1 MMRFSPLQLHAIWCS
16 ALSAPPGET
25 AKSPG
30 KPYPYGGQA
39 VIEGVLM
46 KGREHAAVALRR
58 KSGDIQVV
66 DKQLK
71 SRFPQWLTRAP
82 FLRGFFLLWDM
93 MGLGMWALNHS
104 QDAYLEDAGEKVEHK
119 KGTNWTFVI
128 TAIVGIVLALSI
140 FKLLPTFLV
149 DAVDTRLIP
158 VTGAGLRNTL
168 EGIFKFGIFV
178 GYVAAIS
185 LMPDIRRVFMYHGA
199 EHTVINAYEDD
210 PAQRD
215 TDFVAQHSRLHP
227 RCGTSFIAILIV
239 ISVVIYYFVDRWLVE
254 LGVPAAGQWPVW
266 WVRWPLRILFI
277 PLLAGV
283 SYEVLK
289 GAFALRK
296 TVIILPLIYFGML
309 FQILTTRHPTR
320 DQIEVAQASLD
331 SVRSREES
339 TAPI

>member
-1 MMRFSPLQLHAIWCS
+1 MLRFSPLQLHAIWCS
-16 ALSAPPGET
+16 TLSAPAGEKAET
-25 AKSPG
+25 RG
-30 KPYPYGGQA
+30 KLYPYGGQA

-82 FLRGFFLLWDM
+82 FVRGFFLLWDM

-104 QDAYLEDAGEKVEHK
+104 QDAYMEDAGEKVEHK
-119 KGTNWTFVI
+119 GTNWIFVI
-128 TAIVGIVLALSI
+128 TAIIGVVLALAI

-149 DAVDTRLIP
+149 DVIDTRIIP
-158 VTGAGLRNTL
+158 VAGAGLRNTL
-168 EGIFKFGIFV
+168 EGILKFGVFV
-178 GYVAAIS
+178 GYVTAIG

-199 EHTVINAYEDD
+199 EHTVINAYEHD
-210 PAQRD
+210 PTRHDA
-215 TDFVAQHSRLHP
+215 DFIARHSRLHP

-239 ISVVIYYFVDRWLVE
+239 ISVIIYYFIDRWLVE

-266 WVRWPLRILFI
+266 WVRWPLRILLI

-309 FQILTTRHPTR
+309 FQILTTRRPTR

-331 SVRSREES
+331 AVRSREES
-339 TAPI
+339 TAPT

>member
-1 MMRFSPLQLHAIWCS
+1 MQPLSPLNLHAIGCI
-16 ALSAPPGET
+16 ALCAPPSEATET
-25 AKSPG
+25 PG

-39 VIEGVLM
+39 VIEGVMM
-46 KGREHAAVALRR
+46 KGRKHAAVALRR
-58 KSGDIQVV
+58 KSGEIQVV
-66 DKQLK
+66 EKQLK

-82 FLRGFFLLWDM
+82 FVRGFFLLWDM

-119 KGTNWTFVI
+119 GTNWTFVL
-128 TAIVGIVLALSI
+128 TAIVGVVLALSI

-149 DAVDTRLIP
+149 DAIDTRLIP
-158 VTGAGLRNTL
+158 VTGAGWRNTL
-168 EGIFKFGIFV
+168 EGILKFGVFV
-178 GYVAAIS
+178 GYVAAIG

-199 EHTVINAYEDD
+199 EHAVINAYEDD
-210 PAQRD
+210 AAKRD
-215 TDFVAQHSRLHP
+215 TDFAERHSRLHP

-239 ISVVIYYFVDRWLVE
+239 ISVVIYYFIDRWLVE

-266 WVRWPLRILFI
+266 WVRWPLRILLI
-277 PLLAGV
+277 PILAGV

-309 FQILTTRHPTR
+309 FQILTTRKPTR
-320 DQIEVAQASLD
+320 EQIEVAQASLD
-331 SVRSREES
+331 AVRSREES
-339 TAPI
+339 TAPT